1 MATLGERR
9 ERRGK
14 NEREKSCPPAD
25 LVSCGARMR
34 NHKPR
39 TNGRRALA
47 RAREILEAEAA
58 AIRAIQ
64 LDEHFLRAVALLRRC
79 KGKVITTGMGKV
91 GIIAMK
97 VATTLSSTGTPAC
110 FLHPGDAAHGDL
122 GLVSKHDVM
131 ITFSNSG
138 KTREVLETI
147 ARAKKLNGIR
157 LIAITGH
164 PRSPIARQSDVVLSI
179 GKVKEPCALGLT
191 PSASTTA
198 MLALGDALALVLM
211 DQKGFSVADYAKFHH
226 GGYLGKKARL
236 EARKEKGEER

>member
-1 MATLGERR
+1 MS
-9 ERRGK
+9 
-14 NEREKSCPPAD
+14 N
-25 LVSCGARMR
+25 
-34 NHKPR
+34 NKPR
-39 TNGRRALA
+39 TNSSTDLIRA
-47 RAREILEAEAA
+47 RAVLEAEAE

-64 LDEHFLRAVALLRRC
+64 LDDNFLRAVRMLKNC

-91 GIIAMK
+91 GTIAVK

-110 FLHPGDAAHGDL
+110 FLHPGEAAHGDL

-147 ARAKKLNGIR
+147 ARAKKLNGMH
-157 LIAITGH
+157 LIAITSH
-164 PRSPIARQSDVVLSI
+164 RDSPIARQSDVVLCI
-179 GKVKEPCALGLT
+179 GKIKEPCPLGLT

-211 DQKGFSVADYAKFHH
+211 EKKKFTKADYAKFHH
-226 GGYLGKKARL
+226 GGYLGKKARM
-236 EARKEKGEER
+236 EAGEESRSSESGVRNQKTRR

>member
-1 MATLGERR
+1 MR
-9 ERRGK
+9 EWYAGGNGSRG
-14 NEREKSCPPAD
+14 STPLD
-25 LVSCGARMR
+25 DARMTNR
-34 NHKPR
+34 KLR
-39 TNGRRALA
+39 TNGIFALTRA
-47 RAREILEAEAA
+47 RAVLEAEAE

-64 LDEHFLRAVALLRRC
+64 LDEHFLRALELLRRC
-79 KGKVITTGMGKV
+79 TGKVITTGMGKV

-147 ARAKKLNGIR
+147 ARAKKLNGIS

-164 PRSPIARQSDVVLSI
+164 PHSPIARQSDVVLSI

-211 DQKGFSVADYAKFHH
+211 EQKGFTKADFAKFHH

-236 EARKEKGEER
+236 EARREHRGER